1 MPVAAIDKK
10 KSNKCLKARKSN
22 LKIKL
27 CHVGHEL
34 PHCVKSVQIRSF
46 FWSLFSRIRTK
57 YGPENTPYLDT
68 FHAVPVYCKT
78 ENVFR
83 LHLL

>member
-1 MPVAAIDKK
+1 MPVAAMDKK

-34 PHCVKSVQIRSF
+34 PHCVKSVQIRRVMLVQELMLV
-46 FWSLFSRIRTK
+46 FWK
-57 YGPENTPYLDT
+57 KNDKG
-68 FHAVPVYCKT
+68 
-78 ENVFR
+78 
-83 LHLL
+83 